1 MPYDVD
7 RLGSLLFMYG
17 THFLG
22 ALVVALVGLFVASRV
37 ERITR
42 RALLAAPHLDP
53 TVGAFLSSLAYYA
66 VLLVVVLIILQVIGI
81 QATSIVAVLG
91 AATLAIGLA
100 LQGTLSNVAA
110 GIMLLIYRPFRLGD
124 NIEVAGKK
132 GIVRNLNLFMTEL
145 ASSDNVQVLIPNAQV
160 WGPAALTNFSVYPSR
175 RVSVTVPVALDSNVE
190 AIESRMRAV
199 LDQDARI
206 SKTPPPDV
214 TTSRLTDKLVELSVQ
229 FWAKASHADAVRA
242 DLIRSLVAAVQMH
255 STSLDERHFASRSAS
270 ESE

>member
-1 MPYDVD
+1 MAYNLD
-7 RLGSLLFMYG
+7 RLGSLFFVYG

-22 ALVVALVGLFVASRV
+22 ALVIGLVGLFVAGRI

-66 VLLVVVLIILQVIGI
+66 VLLVVVSIILQVIGI

-91 AATLAIGLA
+91 AATLAFGLA

-124 NIEVAGKK
+124 NIEVAGKR

-160 WGPAALTNFSVYPSR
+160 WGPAALTNFSVYPRR

-199 LDQDARI
+199 LAQDERTI
-206 SKTPPPDV
+206 KTPPPEV
-214 TTSRLTDKLVELSVQ
+214 TASRLTDKLVELSVQ
-229 FWAKASHADAVRA
+229 VWTKATDAEAVRA
-242 DLIRSLVAAVQMH
+242 NLIRSLLAAMQIP
-255 STSLDERHFASRSAS
+255 STSA
-270 ESE
+270 

>member
-1 MPYDVD
+1 MPFDLD
-7 RLGSLLFMYG
+7 RLGSLLFVYG
-17 THFLG
+17 THLLG
-22 ALVVALVGLFVASRV
+22 ALAVALIGLLVASRV

-42 RALLAAPHLDP
+42 RALVAAPHMDP

-66 VLLVVVLIILQVIGI
+66 VLLVIILIILQVIGI

-124 NIEVAGKK
+124 NIEVAGKR
-132 GIVRNLNLFMTEL
+132 GIVKNLNLFMTEL

-160 WGPAALTNFSVYPSR
+160 WGAAALTNFSVYPRR

-190 AIESRMRAV
+190 AIESRIRAV
-199 LDQDARI
+199 LDQDERI
-206 SKTPPPDV
+206 IKTPPPDV
-214 TTSRLTDKLVELSVQ
+214 TASLLTDKLVELSVHV
-229 FWAKASHADAVRA
+229 WARAADAEAVRA
-242 DLIRSLVAAVQMH
+242 DLIRSLPR
-255 STSLDERHFASRSAS
+255 LWL
-270 ESE
+270 